1 MNNATTSAESAG
13 EPREPG
19 TPPQQYPKYCDLVL
33 KGGITSGVVYPGAIA
48 AFAKHYQFRQI
59 GGTSAGAIAAA
70 AAAAAQL
77 GCASNR
83 NKDAFVD
90 LARLPAYLGETG
102 STGQSNLFK
111 MFRPTVAAEKLFSTV
126 TAAAGGGKTALLR
139 VIRKALRNYAGWA
152 VLGAA
157 PAAIGAFVTP
167 AAASVLGCII
177 QILLLGAIL
186 AVGVVG
192 ALVWALLREA
202 SRVLPRQ
209 GWGLSAGV
217 CRDGNG
223 ESYVPAPAVSDS
235 ADAAD
240 AAGGAD
246 RTGQEQHRQPDTIEE
261 LNGHEGHG
269 TEDSTVL
276 SSWLHGYLNGL
287 AGLGVEEVLTFGHL
301 WLGTGKAAT
310 ETVAECDRKIDFK
323 AMTTALNLHRSVI
336 LPFDGDD
343 AQELY
348 FRENDLLCV
357 LPRIVV
363 GHMAKKARELPFPN
377 DARERA
383 DVADLQRRGYL
394 RVPRAHDLPVILA
407 VRMSLSFPLL
417 LSAVRFYKPDHA
429 RSKALEM
436 QPLWFSDGGICSNL
450 PVHLFDSPLPTHP
463 TFTINLVEPRPADS
477 PKQDDVFVPMN
488 AQGGSEGQR
497 NYFHEEHGLAGVAAF
512 LLTIVDSARNWVDNG
527 QLRLPGYR
535 ERVGSVVVHPD
546 EGGLNL
552 DMPEKAITALSKR
565 GAAVADELH
574 KAFSEKL
581 WLKESNPA
589 NSNGWERHQWIRLRN
604 QLGALSPYFVGIR
617 SALKTLDADLVSL
630 QEMVDRHPGTDT
642 NEDRD
647 AKQRA
652 ALKELLAALSPVL
665 EASAIDRVVD
675 KSHGQLRI
683 RPR

>member
-1 MNNATTSAESAG
+1 MNHATTSAESAS
-13 EPREPG
+13 ETRESG

-77 GCASNR
+77 GCVSNR
-83 NKDAFVD
+83 NKNAFD
-90 LARLPAYLGETG
+90 QLAELPTFLGQKG
-102 STGQSNLFK
+102 SAAQSNLFK
-111 MFRPTVAAEKLFSTV
+111 MFRPTAAAEKLFSTF

-152 VLGAA
+152 ALGAA

-177 QILLLGAIL
+177 QILLVCIIL
-186 AVGVVG
+186 AVGVAF

-217 CRDGNG
+217 WRDGSG
-223 ESYVPAPAVSDS
+223 ESYVRSRADGDS
-235 ADAAD
+235 AD

-246 RTGQEQHRQPDTIEE
+246 DKIGQEQHSQPDTIEE
-261 LNGHEGHG
+261 LNGHEGRG
-269 TEDSTVL
+269 KEDPAVL
-276 SSWLHGYLNGL
+276 SSWLHGYLNTL
-287 AGLGVEEVLTFGHL
+287 AGLGDDKVLTFGHL
-301 WLGTGKAAT
+301 WLGTGEAAT
-310 ETVAECDRKIDFK
+310 QTLAECDRKIDFK
-323 AMTTALNLHRSVI
+323 AMTTALNLHRPVI

-363 GHMAKKARELPFPN
+363 GHMAEKARALPPP
-377 DARERA
+377 DGERERA
-383 DVADLQRRGYL
+383 EVADLERRGYL

-429 RSKALEM
+429 RSKALQM

-463 TFTINLVEPRPADS
+463 TFTINLVESRPADS
-477 PKQDDVFVPMN
+477 PKRDDVFVPMN
-488 AQGGSEGQR
+488 AQGGGEGQR

-535 ERVGSVVVHPD
+535 ERVGSVVVHPN

-581 WLKESNPA
+581 WLNEKNPA

-642 NEDRD
+642 DEDRD
-647 AKQRA
+647 DEQRA